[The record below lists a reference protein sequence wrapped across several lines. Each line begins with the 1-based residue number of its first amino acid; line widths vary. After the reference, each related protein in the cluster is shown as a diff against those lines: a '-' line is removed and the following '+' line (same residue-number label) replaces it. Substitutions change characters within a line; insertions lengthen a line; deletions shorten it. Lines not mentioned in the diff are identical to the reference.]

1 MIREDDTRYRNGR
14 DDFEANKNASF
25 LRRFFLTGRGNTAGG
40 QESRKGT
47 VRLLDRGEIHRQ
59 SLPSRT
65 RSDLSTHSKVELEPG
80 SGYRRVVERAIEE
93 RAAPTKGTRARSC
106 EAKSAGLDRSP
117 PPPPRGT
124 SGPEFLHAVARGLAP
139 TYHEWHETPPGES
152 SRPK

>member
-1 MIREDDTRYRNGR
+1 MTRDTETGETTSKRTRTR
-14 DDFEANKNASF
+14 LSFDASF
-25 LRRFFLTGRGNTAGG
+25 SREEGTQQGGRKAGKERSDYSIEERFR
-40 QESRKGT
+40 
-47 VRLLDRGEIHRQ
+47 IHRQ

-93 RAAPTKGTRARSC
+93 RAAPTKATRARSC